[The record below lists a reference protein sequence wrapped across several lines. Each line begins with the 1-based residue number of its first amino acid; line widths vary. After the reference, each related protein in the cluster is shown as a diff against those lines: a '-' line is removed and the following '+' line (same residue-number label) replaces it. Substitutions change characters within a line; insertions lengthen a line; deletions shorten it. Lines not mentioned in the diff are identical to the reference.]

1 MKKILVTIVLL
12 ILLFETIQAQTHA
25 DKLINVLQD
34 PKSKYVFVAA
44 HRGDSRNAPENS
56 IRALKKCI
64 EMGVDIMETDVRLTK
79 DSVLVLMH
87 DTSIDRTTTGKGKL
101 SDYTYA
107 ELQKF
112 YLTGG
117 LNRKTYER
125 IPTFEE
131 FMLIAKGK
139 ILINVDK
146 SWKYMDKVV
155 EVLKKTGT
163 LRQAL
168 IKGEDSYA
176 EVYTKYGLLI
186 NDVFYIPI
194 VREEQTSL
202 NTFVDGYLNKTHPIA
217 FEVLYSF
224 EKSPMFEQIKKMKQ
238 RGTRIW
244 VNTLWGEMCAG
255 HEDERAID
263 LPDAN
268 WGWVIEHGA
277 TMIQTDRPTELLEYL
292 KRKRLHTLN

>member
-1 MKKILVTIVLL
+1 MKKILVTMVLL
-12 ILLFETIQAQTHA
+12 ILFFETIQAQTHA
-25 DKLINVLQD
+25 DKLISVLQD
-34 PKSKYVFVAA
+34 SKSKYVFVAA
-44 HRGDSRNAPENS
+44 HRGDWRNAPENS

-101 SDYTYA
+101 SDYTYD

-117 LNRKTYER
+117 LSRKTYER

-131 FMLIAKGK
+131 FMLTAKGK

-176 EVYTKYGLLI
+176 EVYTKYASLI
-186 NDVFYIPI
+186 NDVLYIPI
-194 VREEQTSL
+194 IREEQTNL
-202 NTFVDGYLNKTHPIA
+202 NTFVDDYLNKTHPIA

-224 EKSPMFEQIKKMKQ
+224 EKSPMFEQIKKIKQ
-238 RGTRIW
+238 RGTGIW

-263 LPDAN
+263 SPDTN
-268 WGWVIEHGA
+268 WGWVIENGA

>member
-12 ILLFETIQAQTHA
+12 ILLFENIQAQTHT

-44 HRGDSRNAPENS
+44 HRGDWRNAPENS

>member
-1 MKKILVTIVLL
+1 MKKIHIAIVLL
-12 ILLFETIQAQTHA
+12 ILFSDIIQAQTHA
-25 DKLINVLQD
+25 DKLIGILED
-34 PKSKYVFVAA
+34 SGSKYIFVAA
-44 HRGDSRNAPENS
+44 HRGDWRNAPENS
-56 IRALKKCI
+56 IKALKKSI
-64 EMGVDIMETDVRLTK
+64 EMGVDIMETDVRFTK

-87 DTSIDRTTTGKGKL
+87 DTTIDRTTTGKGKL

-131 FMLIAKGK
+131 FMLTAKGK

-146 SWKYMDKVV
+146 SWEYIDKIVD
-155 EVLKKTGT
+155 VLKKTGT

-168 IKGEDSYA
+168 IKGEDSYT
-176 EVYTKYGLLI
+176 EVNAKYGSLL
-186 NDVFYIPI
+186 NDIFYIPI
-194 VREEQTSL
+194 VKEEQTNL
-202 NTFVDGYLNKTHPIA
+202 NAFVDEYLNKTRPIA
-217 FEVLYSF
+217 FEILYSF
-224 EKSPMFEQIKKMKQ
+224 EKSPVFEQIKKMKQ
-238 RGTRIW
+238 RGRRIW

-255 HEDERAID
+255 HEDERALD
-263 LPDAN
+263 SPNEN

-277 TMIQTDRPTELLEYL
+277 TMIQTDRPAELLEYL

>member
-12 ILLFETIQAQTHA
+12 LLFFETIQAQTHA

-34 PKSKYVFVAA
+34 SKSKYVFVAA
-44 HRGDSRNAPENS
+44 HRGDWRNAPENS
-56 IRALKKCI
+56 IKALKKCI

-107 ELQKF
+107 EIQQF

-131 FMLIAKGK
+131 FMLVAKGK

-146 SWKYMDKVV
+146 SWKYIDKIV

-163 LRQAL
+163 LHQAL
-168 IKGEDSYA
+168 IKGEDSYS
-176 EVYTKYGLLI
+176 EVYAKYGSLL
-186 NDVFYIPI
+186 NDIFYIPI
-194 VREEQTSL
+194 VREEQTNQ
-202 NTFVDGYLNKTHPIA
+202 NTFVDDYLNKIHPIA

-224 EKSPMFEQIKKMKQ
+224 EKSPMFEQIKKIKQ

-263 LPDAN
+263 SPDTN